1 MNINSKR
8 AAMEMT
14 MGTMVTIVL
23 LVTVL
28 ILGLVFVRTVFTS
41 AKGAIDLTD
50 QQLRNELSKNF
61 GDESKIAIYPGTR
74 LVEIKQEDTDGVG
87 LGIKNLLRGVAGT
100 STFSYQV
107 IVSDP
112 DLERKCGI
120 SEDSVINWIV
130 TGRSE
135 VDIPIPSGSFSNQ
148 KVLFEIP
155 SGSPLCTIRFRVNV
169 DTDGTPYDT
178 DFFDISVKAK

>member
-1 MNINSKR
+1 MKISSRR

-28 ILGLVFVRTVFTS
+28 ILGLVFVRTIFTS

-50 QQLRNELSKNF
+50 QQLKKEINKLF
-61 GDESKIAIYPGTR
+61 GEESKIAIYPGNR
-74 LVEIKQEDTDGVG
+74 LVEIKQEDVDGVG
-87 LGIKNLLRGVAGT
+87 LGIKNLLSGVGGT
-100 STFSYQV
+100 STFSYNV
-107 IVSDP
+107 VVSDP

-120 SEDSVINWIV
+120 SEDRVIDWIV

-135 VDIPIPSGSFSNQ
+135 VDIPIPSGSLSYQ
-148 KVLFEIP
+148 KVLFQIP
-155 SGSPLCTIRFRVNV
+155 SGSPLCIIRFRVNV
-169 DTDGTPYDT
+169 EVEGASYDT
-178 DFFDISVKAK
+178 DFFDISIKAK